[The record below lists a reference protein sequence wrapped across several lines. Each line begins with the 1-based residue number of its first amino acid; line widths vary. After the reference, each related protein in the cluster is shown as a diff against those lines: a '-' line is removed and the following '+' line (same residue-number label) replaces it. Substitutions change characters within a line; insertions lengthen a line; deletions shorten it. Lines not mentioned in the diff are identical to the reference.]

1 TEAAD
6 PRPEGRD
13 ECGKH
18 AAADDGA
25 RDATEY
31 NELKR
36 HVPQTDQ
43 GSADSG
49 GAIPPGAPKGSAKRP
64 RPASIADGMLTV
76 EDHLEIVLRG
86 IGPLEP
92 YEQPLVEAL
101 NLPLVDDVFAEHDI
115 P

>member
-1 TEAAD
+1 MSSDSSGSDSSMVDSEPIEPKSGEHTAEAGQD
-6 PRPEGRD
+6 DSGQRSEGRD
-13 ECGKH
+13 DSGKH

-76 EDHLEIVLRG
+76 EDQDRKSVG
-86 IGPLEP
+86 
-92 YEQPLVEAL
+92 
-101 NLPLVDDVFAEHDI
+101 
-115 P
+115 